1 MDKLTEHQVFEE
13 RRLTDID
20 RDIKEM
26 RAEIARLSSDV
37 SDLVSAWKAAS
48 FLISVVKGL
57 GAIAV
62 AVGSVILLLK
72 GGKV

>member
-26 RAEIARLSSDV
+26 RAEITRLSADV
-37 SDLVSAWKAAS
+37 SDLVSARKAAS
-48 FLISVVKGL
+48 FLLSVVKGL

-72 GGKV
+72 GGK

>member
-1 MDKLTEHQVFEE
+1 MDPLTEHQVFEE

-26 RAEIARLSSDV
+26 RSEIARLSSDV

-48 FLISVVKGL
+48 FLLSVIKGL

-62 AVGSVILLLK
+62 AIGSVILLLK
-72 GGKV
+72 GGK

>member
-1 MDKLTEHQVFEE
+1 MDPLTEHQVIEE

-26 RAEIARLSSDV
+26 RAEITRLSSDV

-48 FLISVVKGL
+48 FLLSVVKGL

-62 AVGSVILLLK
+62 AVGSVMLLLK
-72 GGKV
+72 GGK

>member
-26 RAEIARLSSDV
+26 RSEIARLSSDV

-48 FLISVVKGL
+48 FLLSVIKGL
-57 GAIAV
+57 GAIAI
-62 AVGSVILLLK
+62 AIGSVMLLLK
-72 GGKV
+72 GGK

>member
-1 MDKLTEHQVFEE
+1 MDKLTEHQVFDE

-26 RAEIARLSSDV
+26 RAEITRLSSDV

-62 AVGSVILLLK
+62 AIGSFMLLLK
-72 GGKV
+72 GGK

>member
-26 RAEIARLSSDV
+26 RAELTRLSADV
-37 SDLVSAWKAAS
+37 SDLVTAWKAANWIVS
-48 FLISVVKGL
+48 LVKWIGGIAMAVTAFLALVKG
-57 GAIAV
+57 I
-62 AVGSVILLLK
+62 K
-72 GGKV
+72 